1 MLIVLMAQR
10 HTHSSKPSPFFGA
23 RMSDTKRYSLSL
35 SRWHTIAERLSTL
48 ADARAKEALNT
59 IGNTNVSFVLDTE
72 QVEALRVRG
81 VEATRLVALAR
92 LGFKTVAFIR
102 DNLAR
107 ANAETGVSGLLA
119 QTAGVRRELKL
130 VRSISEVDV
139 TLRTSLDKV
148 NARLEGQQ
156 GERSLS
162 SRMNLHGSIPVNIV
176 DNREVA
182 KAKEEITQL
191 ELSLA
196 LLSDQV
202 NDLNRK
208 TIEIALPEVLAKE
221 VGL

>member
-1 MLIVLMAQR
+1 MS
-10 HTHSSKPSPFFGA
+10 HS
-23 RMSDTKRYSLSL
+23 KRFSLSL

-59 IGNTNVSFVLDTE
+59 IGNTNVSFALDTE
-72 QVEALRVRG
+72 QVEALRARG

-92 LGFKTVAFIR
+92 LGFKTVASIR
-102 DNLAR
+102 DSLAR

-148 NARLEGQQ
+148 NERLAVQQ
-156 GERSLS
+156 GERSIS
-162 SRMNLHGSIPVNIV
+162 SRLGHGGIPVNIV

-208 TIEIALPEVLAKE
+208 TIEIELPEVLAKE

>member
-1 MLIVLMAQR
+1 
-10 HTHSSKPSPFFGA
+10 
-23 RMSDTKRYSLSL
+23 MSDSKRYSLSL

-59 IGNTNVSFVLDTE
+59 IGNTNVSFTLDTE
-72 QVEALRVRG
+72 QVEALRARG
-81 VEATRLVALAR
+81 VEATRLLGLAR
-92 LGFKTVAFIR
+92 LGFKTVAAIR

-148 NARLEGQQ
+148 NERLASQQ

-162 SRMNLHGSIPVNIV
+162 SRLGNSGIPVNIV

-182 KAKEEITQL
+182 KAKDEITQL